1 MTEKYDCIVVGAG
14 HNGLVCAIYLARAGR
29 SVVVLEAADQV
40 GGAARTRQLGAD
52 AKVSSGAHLLYALP
66 AKLQAELQLQRHGLR
81 FAAQGLS
88 TLSLSETGNV
98 MELGTELG
106 PTNIGAA
113 TLSPADTKAYAR
125 FQADMDRFAQALLP
139 VFDKLP
145 AKVTPQTWTERLE
158 LLGLGWSIR
167 KLGAFHMREFLRIIG
182 LNLYDL
188 LDEYFDNAQLKAAI
202 AMDGVLGAEWGPRSM
217 GSVLTFLNRRVAM
230 LRGEGTGLALP
241 EGGMGAV
248 TQALAGAAKAAGVH
262 IRTATSV
269 RRILVAD
276 GRTTGVELNSGQVLQ
291 AACVISNADPKRSF
305 LQLVSPD
312 HLDAGFVR
320 RIKNL
325 RCRGRVG
332 KLHLVLQG
340 QPAFRGL
347 EPSKLGERL
356 LIAPTM
362 DAIELAFNPCKY
374 QGYPDAPVLEITVP
388 SVRDK
393 TLTDPGQHVLSAL
406 VQYLPY
412 DDTAHEDANRAAFL
426 KTLLALLER
435 YVPGIGRQVVHC
447 ELLTPRDIE
456 REFGITGGHWHH
468 VEMAFETFY
477 FNRPVPALA
486 RHATPIQGL
495 YLCGAGTHPGGNVM
509 GIAGRNAA
517 MQILSGNTGDA

>member
-1 MTEKYDCIVVGAG
+1 MKQPYDCVVVGAG

-29 SVVVLEAADQV
+29 SVLVLEAADQV
-40 GGAARTRQLGAD
+40 GGAARTRQLSAD

-66 AKLQAELQLQRHGLR
+66 AQLQAELQLQSHGLR

-98 MELGTELG
+98 MELGSTSMGTL
-106 PTNIGAA
+106 AA
-113 TLSPADTKAYAR
+113 LSPADTKAYPR
-125 FQADMDRFAQALLP
+125 FQADMDRFAKALLP

-145 AKVTPQTWTERLE
+145 ARVTPQTWTERLE
-158 LLGLGWSIR
+158 LLGLGWTIR

-182 LNLYDL
+182 INLYDL

-262 IRTATSV
+262 IRMAASV

-276 GRTTGVELNSGQVLQ
+276 GRTTGVELNSGQVVQ

-325 RCRGRVG
+325 RCRGHVG

-347 EPSKLGERL
+347 EPGKLGERL

-362 DAIELAFNPCKY
+362 DGIELAFNPCKY

-412 DDTAHEDANRAAFL
+412 DNSAHEDANRAAFL
-426 KTLLALLER
+426 QTLLALLER
-435 YVPGIGRQVVHC
+435 YAPGIGSQVLHA

-456 REFGITGGHWHH
+456 REF
-468 VEMAFETFY
+468 
-477 FNRPVPALA
+477 
-486 RHATPIQGL
+486 
-495 YLCGAGTHPGGNVM
+495 
-509 GIAGRNAA
+509 
-517 MQILSGNTGDA
+517 

>member
-1 MTEKYDCIVVGAG
+1 MTQTMPQKIDCVVVGAG
-14 HNGLVCAIYLARAGR
+14 HNGLVCATYLARAGR
-29 SVVVLEAADQV
+29 SVMVLEAADQV
-40 GGAARTRQLGAD
+40 GGAARTRQLGAE

-66 AKLQAELQLQRHGLR
+66 GKLQRELQLQSHGLR

-88 TLSLSETGNV
+88 TLSLSETGKV
-98 MELGTELG
+98 MELGKELG
-106 PTNIGAA
+106 KQLGTEPVPTSMGAA
-113 TLSPADTKAYAR
+113 ALSPADLKAYAR
-125 FQADMDRFAQALLP
+125 FQADMDRFAKALLP

-145 AKVTPQTWTERLE
+145 ARVTPQSWIERLQ
-158 LLGLGWSIR
+158 LLGLGWAIR

-202 AMDGVLGAEWGPRSM
+202 AMDGLLGSEWGPRSM
-217 GSVLTFLNRRVAM
+217 GSVLTYLNRRVAM

-248 TQALAGAAKAAGVH
+248 TQALAAAAKAAGVH
-262 IRTATSV
+262 IHTATGV
-269 RRILVAD
+269 RRILVQD
-276 GRTTGVELNSGQVLQ
+276 GRTTGVELNSGSVVQ
-291 AACVISNADPKRSF
+291 AACVISNADPKRTF
-305 LQLVSPD
+305 LQLVSAE

-325 RCRGRVG
+325 RCRGHVG

-347 EPSKLGERL
+347 EPGKLGQRL

-388 SVRDK
+388 SVHDK
-393 TLTDPGQHVLSAL
+393 SLTHPDQHVLSAV

-412 DDTAHEDANRAAFL
+412 DDSAREDANRAAFL
-426 KTLLALLER
+426 QTLLALLER
-435 YVPGIGRQVVHC
+435 YAPAIGSQVLHG

-495 YLCGAGTHPGGNVM
+495 YLCGAGTHPG
-509 GIAGRNAA
+509 
-517 MQILSGNTGDA
+517 